1 MACFLIIKILFH
13 FFHLLPLQICCD
25 NSSDSFLQSPLT
37 PICHT
42 DPLQAFSSLKQS
54 TISPDQD
61 VTFHPKKDVPSNN
74 LMPPSSLITH
84 TQSLDVP
91 ARASIVQD
99 LRENDLS
106 VLLRDRVRSC
116 SGDIP
121 RTKQSSL
128 PTYRPRCGSGG
139 SSELTRPRAF
149 TSPNPTR
156 ANQQNRVMLFIIGP
170 RNIFLLSM
178 DKKQILL
185 NKTFNDIAHCSQV
198 SYHCLLDFFI
208 EVH

>member
-1 MACFLIIKILFH
+1 M
-13 FFHLLPLQICCD
+13 
-25 NSSDSFLQSPLT
+25 T
-37 PICHT
+37 PICHS

-54 TISPDQD
+54 TLSPDQD
-61 VTFHPKKDVPSNN
+61 VTFHPKKDVSSNN

-91 ARASIVQD
+91 ARASIVHD

-106 VLLRDRVRSC
+106 VMLRDRVRSC

-128 PTYRPRCGSGG
+128 PAYRPRCGSGG
-139 SSELTRPRAF
+139 SNELTRPRAF

-156 ANQQNRVMLFIIGP
+156 NQQNRVMLFIIGP

-198 SYHCLLDFFI
+198 SCIVCHNFLTVL
-208 EVH
+208 H